1 MPKRVSKLIGQ
12 LEEITT
18 KIENLLDDYGCY
30 DDDITTSLGQAI
42 DSLLELNDELD
53 TQVEEE

>member
-18 KIENLLDDYGCY
+18 KIENLL
-30 DDDITTSLGQAI
+30 DDITTSLGQAI